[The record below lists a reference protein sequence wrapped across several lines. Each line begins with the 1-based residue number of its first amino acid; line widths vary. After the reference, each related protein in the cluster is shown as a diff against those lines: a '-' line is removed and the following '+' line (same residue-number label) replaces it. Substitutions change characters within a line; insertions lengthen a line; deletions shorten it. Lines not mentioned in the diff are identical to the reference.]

1 MNELIESGDPRAK
14 VVGKRRPQGGSTP
27 QALAAFD
34 RHQRQM
40 GRLWGSLPFQTGVYR
55 FSTTEQ
61 FEEWTQAILMRNSPA
76 RR

>member
-14 VVGKRRPQGGSTP
+14 VVGKPRPPGGMP
-27 QALAAFD
+27 ELLAAFD

-40 GRLWGSLPFQTGVYR
+40 GRLWGTLPFRRGVYR
-55 FSTTEQ
+55 FKSAEEFDLWTT
-61 FEEWTQAILMRNSPA
+61 TLLMRNSPA